1 MLLLCT
7 GGSPPSCL
15 FLICIQESLSDMAQ
29 SLEIALHALFTE
41 FLLENILCIH
51 LM

>member
-7 GGSPPSCL
+7 GGSSPSCL
-15 FLICIQESLSDMAQ
+15 LLVCIQEYLSGMLQ
-29 SLEIALHALFTE
+29 GLETALHALFTQ